1 MSKDDVENIEM
12 LNLFFT
18 LNNEDQEGS
27 SLKIFTT
34 NQMLCRLPSSL
45 TQLKHDIILKI
56 IIVFF
61 VQIKATY
68 KTTRTKFD

>member
-1 MSKDDVENIEM
+1 MSKDDAENIEM
-12 LNLFFT
+12 INLFFT

-34 NQMLCRLPSSL
+34 NQMLCRLPISL
-45 TQLKHDIILKI
+45 TQLKQEIILKI

-68 KTTRTKFD
+68 KTTLTKFD

>member
-1 MSKDDVENIEM
+1 MSKDDAENIEM
-12 LNLFFT
+12 INLFFT

-34 NQMLCRLPSSL
+34 NQMLCRLPISL
-45 TQLKHDIILKI
+45 TQLKQEIILKI
-56 IIVFF
+56 TIVFF

-68 KTTRTKFD
+68 KTTLTKFD

>member
-1 MSKDDVENIEM
+1 MSKDDAENIEM

-34 NQMLCRLPSSL
+34 NQMLCRLPISL
-45 TQLKHDIILKI
+45 TQLKQEIILKI

-68 KTTRTKFD
+68 KTTLTKFD